1 MHDRDRILAEKNMVE
16 RPTLDPQ
23 PQSTRSESQH
33 RPKRER
39 MIVMTLLAVMGGL
52 LAMDALLLS
61 KLM

>member
-1 MHDRDRILAEKNMVE
+1 MIKTRISVEEKTVE
-16 RPTLDPQ
+16 RRTLDPQ
-23 PQSTRSESQH
+23 SQPTRSQGKH